1 MINLNLFLISEY
13 VKRITKNDIKRFALK
28 EGITLT
34 EFEVNIINE
43 YIINYYKTF
52 IFGNPKGY
60 LDELKKQVEPLTY
73 NKIETLYK
81 EFRDKIDNYR

>member
-1 MINLNLFLISEY
+1 MNLFLISEY

-43 YIINYYKTF
+43 YIKNHYKTF